1 MIYPLPYH
9 PKPSP
14 IPPQVQSMTLPRLSN
29 KQANKLEHKARKN
42 GDKKHI
48 YTLMHTHKWNP

>member
-9 PKPSP
+9 PKSSA
-14 IPPQVQSMTLPRLSN
+14 IPPQVQSLPLSLSL
-29 KQANKLEHKARKN
+29 KQANKPEYKTRKKR
-42 GDKKHI
+42 DKKHM